1 MTKYVE
7 IKAAVNVYVTN
18 CTKSVDNDL
27 EDILDDMSA
36 KLSNVCE
43 VRKIKNIDID
53 SDDSFSVTF
62 DVRGDGRETTVPA
75 TREEP
80 SEYDLVT
87 ELDNI
92 DSIFDSL
99 GFANFNVKV
108 EILETR

>member
-7 IKAAVNVYVTN
+7 VKATVNVYVTN
-18 CTKSVDNDL
+18 CTRSVDNDL

-43 VRKIKNIDID
+43 VRKIKDIDID

-62 DVRGDGRETTVPA
+62 DVKGGGRETTVPA

-80 SEYDLVT
+80 SEYDLDT
-87 ELDNI
+87 ELNNI

-99 GFANFNVKV
+99 SFANFNVKV
-108 EILETR
+108 DILETK